1 MTGKRLPAMTPE
13 ELEDLIRKAVRA
25 EFSAVGLRVDEPEYQ
40 DQAREDFRFLRKM
53 RGAFDGAASKIG
65 YTILLAIAGGISWLV
80 LQGLNVWKGS

>member
-13 ELEDLIRKAVRA
+13 ELEDLIRKAVMA
-25 EFSAVGLRVDEPEYQ
+25 EFSAVGLRVDEPEHQ

-53 RGAFDGAASKIG
+53 RGDFDGAASKIG